1 MAYFKRRKKLAHK
14 TTSLNDEVTT
24 ALAEQNRRFREKFG
38 RDAGPED
45 PIFFDP
51 DADTPQPIS
60 PAGLDE
66 MMGQIL
72 SSAGQAGIRPELIY
86 AMRKTGRI
94 VTESNQHLLTDED
107 LQEWQ
112 DAIEEYLALAD
123 DGYLFLHEGQVV
135 AGSDWI

>member
-1 MAYFKRRKKLAHK
+1 MAYFKRRKKGKSEAVP
-14 TTSLNDEVTT
+14 LN
-24 ALAEQNRRFREKFG
+24 AEAQRAIQEQKRRFREKFG

-72 SSAGQAGIRPELIY
+72 SAAGQAGIRPELIY

-112 DAIEEYLALAD
+112 DTIEEYVALVEKQ
-123 DGYLFLHEGQVV
+123 EGREQ
-135 AGSDWI
+135 

>member
-1 MAYFKRRKKLAHK
+1 MAYFKRRKEGKSK
-14 TTSLNDEVTT
+14 PVPLN
-24 ALAEQNRRFREKFG
+24 AEAQGAIQEQLRKFREKFG

-60 PAGLDE
+60 KAGLDE
-66 MMGQIL
+66 MTGQIL
-72 SSAGQAGIRPELIY
+72 SAAGKAGIRPELIY

-94 VTESNQHLLTDED
+94 VTESNQHLLTDEE

-112 DAIEEYLALAD
+112 DAIEEYLALVD
-123 DGYLFLHEGQVV
+123 KQQGRKQ
-135 AGSDWI
+135 

>member
-1 MAYFKRRKKLAHK
+1 MAYFKRRKKGEPK
-14 TTSLNDEVTT
+14 TIPLN
-24 ALAEQNRRFREKFG
+24 AEAQRAIQEQLRKFREKFG

-60 PAGLDE
+60 KAVLDE
-66 MMGQIL
+66 MTGHIL
-72 SSAGQAGIRPELIY
+72 SAAGKASVRPELIY

-94 VTESNQHLLTDED
+94 VTESNQRLLTDDE

-112 DAIEEYLALAD
+112 DAIEEYRALVEKQ
-123 DGYLFLHEGQVV
+123 EGREQ
-135 AGSDWI
+135 

>member
-14 TTSLNDEVTT
+14 TISLN
-24 ALAEQNRRFREKFG
+24 AEAQRAIQEQLRKFREKFG

-60 PAGLDE
+60 KAGLDE
-66 MMGQIL
+66 MTGQIL
-72 SSAGQAGIRPELIY
+72 SAAGKAGVRPELIY

-94 VTESNQHLLTDED
+94 VTASNQDLLTDEE

-112 DAIEEYLALAD
+112 DAIEEYLALVEKQ
-123 DGYLFLHEGQVV
+123 EGREQ
-135 AGSDWI
+135 